1 MCHIPHI
8 LRHGQISRMTH
19 CQGSRMTAGGAVA
32 PVSWEEDCSSRAQ
45 QSAAAQP
52 TVLLTLLLLCVF
64 FSLGDVAFSFGL
76 H

>member
-1 MCHIPHI
+1 
-8 LRHGQISRMTH
+8 
-19 CQGSRMTAGGAVA
+19 MTAGGAVA

-45 QSAAAQP
+45 QSAAAQL